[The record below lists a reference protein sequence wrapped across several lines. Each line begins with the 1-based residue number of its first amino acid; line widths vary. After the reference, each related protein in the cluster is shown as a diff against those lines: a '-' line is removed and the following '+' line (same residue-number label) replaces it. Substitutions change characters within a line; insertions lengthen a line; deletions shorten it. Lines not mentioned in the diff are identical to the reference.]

1 MAKPVKTVK
10 ERNLFDE
17 IDLKIMLIN
26 EQIKNHQRSIEKAK
40 KMSGWQGPAGVSGID
55 YSKEQSKG
63 VHIAFIDGL
72 RMIELDERRIRELEE
87 ERKDLRKSKKRIKR
101 IYESLAGYESQVYYY
116 RIIRK
121 MTQAAAADEMSIS
134 VRQFQRIESDM
145 KEKGLI

>member
-1 MAKPVKTVK
+1 MAKPVKNVK

-26 EQIKNHQRSIEKAK
+26 EQIKNHRRSIEKAK
-40 KMSGWQGPAGVSGID
+40 RECGWNGPSAVGGID
-55 YSKEQSKG
+55 YSKESSKG